1 MPGLSKMLHDALCVS
16 IEQFYSQIRKKND
29 EGRLLTMWLY
39 ITGGLAV
46 LCMTTL
52 LSGAASQQR

>member
-1 MPGLSKMLHDALCVS
+1 VCIYPTVLFANM
-16 IEQFYSQIRKKND
+16 EKKND
-29 EGRLLTMWLY
+29 EGRLVTMWLY